1 MFRLVNTEERTDDGL
16 TLNQNLILDP
26 STGILT
32 EGGGGGMG
40 DGSRH
45 GLFLL
50 FNCKLVRFHLD
61 SDIRVSML
69 S

>member
-32 EGGGGGMG
+32 GRGGGMG

-45 GLFLL
+45 GLF
-50 FNCKLVRFHLD
+50 FV
-61 SDIRVSML
+61 V
-69 S
+69 